1 MDRLENL
8 WFLIKSVSVLV
19 LVYLLTHTVGIIS
32 RSLVLKQ
39 TLNSSGNATKID
51 QFADKRSTLKN
62 GPPSKKLPQA
72 PSVEGVNAAKEELVA
87 ASNDQMSRSKIDT
100 KSPLQS
106 QDSLQSSSSSIASQQ
121 RGGSADNIADS
132 DGLLSFKDAGPEC
145 LHGIDLS
152 AAVEVRQLEAKFCNI
167 SALPRDRNF
176 YHQLS
181 SSLTVLD
188 LSHNHVAVLPDGVGL
203 LRNLR
208 RLHLSHNKL
217 NTLPV
222 GIGSLSD
229 LDLLDVSNNLLFELP
244 QALSNLSNLVFLD
257 ISHNKLKTLPP
268 CLGRFNRLL
277 WFFCAKNRWDSQLSG
292 ILSILDYQPQLL
304 SSRASVNYL
313 SSSQSQPTSPTKAQ
327 SSLQL
332 LPDFGQQMNVF
343 NLARPLKI
351 KRRSAIESTI
361 RLPVS
366 SKRQSTIPV
375 VNARHQSLFVPEARP
390 LSMLSSSFI
399 GSGNEHGSPQ
409 SDAGQSQLLS
419 PDGQQSSPQTIY
431 INRVQWM
438 VQNFKDVQTLRS
450 EYLQQD
456 YQVDDEASLAET
468 VPVMQNKSGKM
479 NYKSIMLPPPT
490 YYDTIKR
497 QKMGKQRVN
506 IVKEIVESE
515 QKYVEF
521 LQVVYDLYIQPMQS
535 QLQQQQQLDAL
546 SREDLKVLFS
556 NWESLL
562 QMHRDVLLADLTS
575 SPVPNVGQVF
585 LQHSALLKMYS
596 VYVNNYDLACNELT
610 RLQSVKHSQGVSKKK
625 RLYFKEICTAAMKD
639 PRHTQPNLSF
649 YLIMPVQRVPRY
661 KLLLED
667 LLKNTTSS
675 HPDYKDLHKALAE
688 IRQRAIEINEKKREA
703 DNNEKILAIQNR
715 IKGSLSSPLVQPFRK
730 LLNAGQ
736 VFYCRYEVYLR
747 SNGAGKSLQQS
758 IKCTPV
764 NKYYLLIMF
773 SDIMLMCKFDGSDSG
788 ADCDQDPSL
797 YPEDQGTG
805 HLEVVRVLTFLPSI
819 ASAASPTTVKQSQSW
834 LNIFSHLP
842 VNNHQLHQSNSL
854 IFSDNNG
861 SDDKDQMKRSAATTA
876 ELVRLQGKQ
885 SMDCV
890 GLSGSTVAP
899 FLVMDINDKTA
910 CHLRLCDGDRIFYLT
925 HSDQSILEQWIKLIQ
940 LTSKIDGAE
949 DGTLL

>member
-19 LVYLLTHTVGIIS
+19 LVYLLTYTVGIIS

-39 TLNSSGNATKID
+39 TLNSNSDATQED
-51 QFADKRSTLKN
+51 QFTDRRSTLKN

-72 PSVEGVNAAKEELVA
+72 PSVEAVNVIKEEVVA
-87 ASNDQMSRSKIDT
+87 ASNDQMSRSRIDT

-106 QDSLQSSSSSIASQQ
+106 QDTLQSSNSSIASQQ

-132 DGLLSFKDAGPEC
+132 DGLLSFKDAGSEC

-188 LSHNHVAVLPDGVGL
+188 LSHNHVAVLPDSIGL

-244 QALSNLSNLVFLD
+244 QAISNLSNLVFFD
-257 ISHNKLKTLPP
+257 ISHNKLKSLPP

-313 SSSQSQPTSPTKAQ
+313 SPSRSQPTSPTKAQ
-327 SSLQL
+327 SSLL
-332 LPDFGQQMNVF
+332 LPDFGQQMNIF
-343 NLARPLKI
+343 NLSRPLKI

-361 RLPVS
+361 RLPLS

-375 VNARHQSLFVPEARP
+375 VNARHQSLFVSEARP
-390 LSMLSSSFI
+390 LSMLPSNFM
-399 GSGNEHGSPQ
+399 GSGIEQGSPQ
-409 SDAGQSQLLS
+409 SDVGQSLLS

-438 VQNFKDVQTLRS
+438 VQNFMDVQTLRS
-450 EYLQQD
+450 ECPQLD
-456 YQVDDEASLAET
+456 NQVDDKASLAET
-468 VPVMQNKSGKM
+468 VPVMQSKSGKM
-479 NYKSIMLPPPT
+479 NHKSIMLPPPT

-535 QLQQQQQLDAL
+535 QLLQQQQLDAL

-562 QMHRDVLLADLTS
+562 YMHRDVLLADLTS

-585 LQHSALLKMYS
+585 LQHAALLKMYS
-596 VYVNNYDLACNELT
+596 VYVNNYDLACNEIS
-610 RLQSVKHSQGVSKKK
+610 RLQSVKHSQGISKKK

-715 IKGSLSSPLVQPFRK
+715 IKGSLSSPLVQPFRR
-730 LLNAGQ
+730 LFNAGQ
-736 VFYCRYEVYLR
+736 VFYCRYEVHLR
-747 SNGAGKSLQQS
+747 SNGTGKSLQQS
-758 IKCTPV
+758 IKCTSV

-788 ADCDQDPSL
+788 VDCDQDPSL

-819 ASAASPTTVKQSQSW
+819 ASSASPTTIKQSQSW

-842 VNNHQLHQSNSL
+842 VNSHQLHQSNSL
-854 IFSDNNG
+854 ILSDTNG
-861 SDDKDQMKRSAATTA
+861 SDAKDQVKRSFATTA
-876 ELVRLQGKQ
+876 ELVRLQGKS

-899 FLVMDINDKTA
+899 FVVMDINDQTA
-910 CHLRLCDGDRIFYLT
+910 YHLRLCDGDRIFYLT
-925 HSDQSILEQWIKLIQ
+925 HSDQSILEQWMKLIQ
-940 LTSKIDGAE
+940 LTSKIDDAE
-949 DGTLL
+949 DGTML